1 MTNEEYVKMRRACIG
16 AGLSNTDSIRLRTAL
31 ETGSEELLKS
41 VLDGH
46 STKTLREIQA
56 TELKAAQAKA
66 SGIDEL
72 ANLARTAAAAMA
84 DPAHPDNAPLLDRS
98 ELEEVWSAN
107 NREAPALSEEQLKQL
122 EEMTAQAMT
131 LPGSDWRNYL
141 D

>member
-1 MTNEEYVKMRRACIG
+1 MTNEEFRKLQLACRE
-16 AGLSNTDSIRLRTAL
+16 AGLSNNDAIRIRAAA
-31 ETGSEELLKS
+31 ETGAGSLLKS
-41 VLDGH
+41 VLDGN
-46 STKTLREIQA
+46 TAGALKAIQA
-56 TELKAAQAKA
+56 EEAKARQTKA

-122 EEMTAQAMT
+122 EEQTARAMT
-131 LPGSDWRNYL
+131 MPGSDWRNYL